1 MINNQKCVEC
11 SIFDICKAAQKLK
24 AFTDESRVDLGV
36 TLDFKGCTNFRQE
49 EDNGKEVET
58 DTEEN

>member
-1 MINNQKCVEC
+1 MISNQKCVEC

-24 AFTDESRVDLGV
+24 AFTDEARVDLGV
-36 TLDFKGCTNFRQE
+36 TLDFKDCTNFRPE
-49 EDNGKEVET
+49 EDGEKEVET